1 MTPAL
6 LSSILNRNAES
17 VCKHLLP
24 KGKRKGSEWVCGDLS
39 GDEGESL
46 KIAIEGDK
54 TGVGSDF
61 ATGQGFGDLL
71 DVWCAVQSVGLAEA
85 MAQACS
91 YLGIVDDSKS
101 SRPSKDYAKPNRP
114 HTVKRL
120 SVEGKVYAYLKL
132 RGLTDSCLED
142 FRIAE
147 DGDWMVFPSLRNGEL
162 VNIKYIHIDRIDGKK
177 QVRQEKGA
185 EPCLFGWQAL
195 DLRFPTSRYVCL
207 TEGQIDAA
215 TLHQCG
221 LPALSVPNDGGGGGK
236 QDWIETE
243 YDRRSRFDTLYLCL
257 DNDEAGQ
264 QATKEIIHR
273 MGPERCRIV
282 TLPFKDANECFAN
295 GIRNFQRYLL
305 SSKVLDPEELKPAD
319 TFHDP
324 VMDKFYPT
332 PGSYVGMKPPFKKLG
347 QNLIFRKPELIIWT
361 GWTSCGKSTMLN
373 QVMVQ
378 GLADGE
384 KFACASLEMPSKVT
398 LWGMVRQMTGEQYP
412 SRERVTQSM
421 KWLRDKLWMIDILKT
436 ANPEKIL
443 SIFQYAYR
451 RYGITNFILDSLL
464 KCGVDEKDIEAQKNF
479 VNQLIDFVNI
489 TNSTIHLVA
498 HMRKGEDMYK
508 PGGLSDVRGGAAI
521 TDLAHTV
528 ISVWRNRVE
537 GDEVPSYKKKKV
549 DQNNL
554 PPEYDTLLKVEK
566 QRETGWEGKAFLSFD
581 TGSLQFREE
590 RNSISI
596 DYLNQVKS
604 VREVESTF

>member
-221 LPALSVPNDGGGGGK
+221 LPALSVPNGGGGGGK

-243 YDRRSRFDTLYLCL
+243 YDRLSRFDTLYLCL